1 MAEKIQ
7 YKIAPGFEA
16 LDNWVKNLPGY
27 FAANGRTIFK
37 DRNEVKIFEV
47 NGLELNVKAFR
58 LPNLVNRYA
67 YVYLRG
73 SKAARSFRNA
83 LHLMDAG
90 ASTPEPVAY
99 LECLSEGKL
108 RDSYFVSIN
117 YPHDFTLREVI
128 TNQVPDKE
136 TILRQWVYFNWY
148 YLHQQGIY
156 HLDNSP
162 GNTLIR
168 KNGKKYEFAVVDL
181 NRMKFIPVDFEKGIQ
196 NFRQLDADEESIQVI
211 AREYASLC
219 KFPESRAFELLT
231 KYDEKNKAYFRRKE
245 NLKALK
251 QRIKFKG

>member
-1 MAEKIQ
+1 MTKKIQ
-7 YKIAPGFEA
+7 FRIAPGFEA
-16 LDNWVKNLPGY
+16 LDSWVKSLPDHFPSG
-27 FAANGRTIFK
+27 GRTIFK

-47 NGLELNVKAFR
+47 NGLELNVKSFR
-58 LPNLVNRYA
+58 LPNLVNRYV

-99 LECLSEGKL
+99 LECLAEGKL
-108 RDSYFVSIN
+108 RESYYVSIN

-128 TNQVPDKE
+128 TGQVPDKE
-136 TILRQWVYFNWY
+136 NILKQWVWFNWF

-168 KNGKKYEFAVVDL
+168 KDGTKYQFAVVDL
-181 NRMKFIPVDFEKGIQ
+181 NRMKFIAVDFEKGIQ
-196 NFRQLDADEESIQVI
+196 NFRQLDADKESVRLI
-211 AREYASLC
+211 ATEYATLC
-219 KFPESRAFELLT
+219 KFSETKAIELLT

-245 NLKALK
+245 KLKGWKRRLK
-251 QRIKFKG
+251 

>member
-1 MAEKIQ
+1 MTAKIQ
-7 YKIAPGFEA
+7 YKIASGFEA
-16 LDNWVKNLPGY
+16 LENWVKNLSVNFP
-27 FAANGRTIFK
+27 ANGRTIFK

-73 SKAARSFRNA
+73 SKAARSYQNA
-83 LHLMDAG
+83 LHLMEAG
-90 ASTPEPVAY
+90 ASTPEPVAF
-99 LECLSEGKL
+99 LECLSKGKL
-108 RDSYFVSIN
+108 RDSYYVSIN

-136 TILRQWVYFNWY
+136 NILKQWVWFNWH

-168 KNGKKYEFAVVDL
+168 KDGAKYQFAVVDL

-196 NFRQLDADEESIQVI
+196 NFRQLDADVGSIHLI
-211 AREYASLC
+211 ATEYAALC
-219 KFPESRAFELLT
+219 KFPEARAIELLT
-231 KYDEKNKAYFRRKE
+231 KFDEKNKAYFRRKE
-245 NLKALK
+245 NLKVWKTRLK
-251 QRIKFKG
+251 G

>member
-1 MAEKIQ
+1 MKEKIE
-7 YKIAPGFEA
+7 YKIAPGFES
-16 LDNWVKNLPGY
+16 LDSWVKNLPDY
-27 FAANGRTIFK
+27 FPANGRTIFK
-37 DRNEVKIFEV
+37 DRNEVKIYEV
-47 NGLELNVKAFR
+47 NGLVLNVKAFR

-73 SKAARSFRNA
+73 SKAARSFQNA
-83 LHLMDAG
+83 LHLMESG

-99 LECLSEGKL
+99 LECLSKGKL
-108 RDSYFVSIN
+108 RESYYVSIN

-128 TNQVPDKE
+128 TNQVADKE
-136 TILRQWVYFNWY
+136 NILKQWVYFNWF

-168 KNGKKYEFAVVDL
+168 KEGTKYHFAIVDL
-181 NRMKFIPVDFEKGIQ
+181 NRMKFIPVDFETGIQ
-196 NFRQLDADEESIQVI
+196 NFRQLDADEEAIRII
-211 AREYASLC
+211 ATEYASLC
-219 KFPESRAFELLT
+219 KFPEAKAMELLT

-251 QRIKFKG
+251 QRIKDKG